1 MDTEENRAR
10 KMTTKR
16 IILNFNKF
24 EKFNNRIKTFLE
36 KKNIS
41 INILQSE
48 TKI

>member
-10 KMTTKR
+10 KMTNKR

-36 KKNIS
+36 NMNSKKLI
-41 INILQSE
+41 
-48 TKI
+48 